1 MRVRAVGQPVSARVD
16 ALLYRLQTSG
26 LLFSFSLQLQKESKH
41 LKAGLR
47 GSGFIDVLSFQRIAD
62 IDLAWSIASATVRV

>member
-1 MRVRAVGQPVSARVD
+1 MRVRAVGQPVAARVD

-26 LLFSFSLQLQKESKH
+26 LLFSFSLQLQTESKH
-41 LKAGLR
+41 LKARLCGAR
-47 GSGFIDVLSFQRIAD
+47 FIDVLSFQRIAD